1 MWGRWHPSDSLHVS
15 GGLVLQSIST
25 ALSAG
30 SKDSA
35 GETGLATNDRN
46 RHWLLRVSKDI
57 SERSQLDLSL
67 RYQGSLP
74 KLAVPAYYEMDARWV
89 WMVRPDTEISVIV
102 QNLLHRSHV
111 EFRGGANRSVF
122 ERGVLLKLTQRF

>member
-1 MWGRWHPSDSLHVS
+1 
-15 GGLVLQSIST
+15 
-25 ALSAG
+25 
-30 SKDSA
+30 
-35 GETGLATNDRN
+35 LATNDPN

-74 KLAVPAYYEMDARWV
+74 KPAVPAYYEMDARWV
-89 WMVRPDTEISVIV
+89 WMFRPDTEISVIG

-111 EFRGGANRSVF
+111 EFGGGANRSVF